1 MMEITEEKN
10 NVTPVENNVVP
21 SGNNDSNYF
30 EDCTADNPIDNK
42 KYLFVTKEEVMMLN
56 PLIIHTASPFKDLF
70 PIREKDLKNIEESIK
85 NNGFNS
91 GLPITLWAGHDLTV
105 IDGHTRLAAAQKL
118 LFARIPVILKDFKDE
133 AEALKYA
140 IEMQTNRRN
149 LTDAELLNCIKELDK
164 RKKTGPAKGLASRDA
179 KLGKSAEQT
188 AKLLGV
194 SQTKIERLRTVNDH
208 ATDEVK
214 EAVKSGEMSVNKAYN
229 KTMDARRLAEY
240 KSDSV
245 RRTDMHFKAEKGIP
259 KGAKNFMD
267 RLMEK
272 NPGILFSGAEA
283 KILYQKLCK
292 ELMNIVNMATV
303 PGEQLKQD

>member
-1 MMEITEEKN
+1 M
-10 NVTPVENNVVP
+10 
-21 SGNNDSNYF
+21 
-30 EDCTADNPIDNK
+30 
-42 KYLFVTKEEVMMLN
+42 
-56 PLIIHTASPFKDLF
+56 
-70 PIREKDLKNIEESIK
+70 
-85 NNGFNS
+85 
-91 GLPITLWAGHDLTV
+91 
-105 IDGHTRLAAAQKL
+105 
-118 LFARIPVILKDFKDE
+118 
-133 AEALKYA
+133 
-140 IEMQTNRRN
+140 
-149 LTDAELLNCIKELDK
+149 
-164 RKKTGPAKGLASRDA
+164 
-179 KLGKSAEQT
+179 
-188 AKLLGV
+188 
-194 SQTKIERLRTVNDH
+194 TVN
-208 ATDEVK
+208 
-214 EAVKSGEMSVNKAYN
+214 MAYN